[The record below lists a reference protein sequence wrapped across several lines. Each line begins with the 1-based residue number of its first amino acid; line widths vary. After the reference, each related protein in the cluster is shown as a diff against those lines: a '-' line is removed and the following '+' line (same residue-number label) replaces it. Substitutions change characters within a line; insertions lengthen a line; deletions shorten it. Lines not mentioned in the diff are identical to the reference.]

1 MLSPPLL
8 GVPADSELA
17 FASMLGLSPAAARPD
32 AHPLRAGVLLGLVL
46 TMALVLAMLG
56 LDAVL

>member
-1 MLSPPLL
+1 MLSPPLI
-8 GVPADSELA
+8 GVRADSELA
-17 FASMLGLSPAAARPD
+17 FASMLGLSQSATRQD

>member
-8 GVPADSELA
+8 GVRADSELA

-46 TMALVLAMLG
+46 TMVLVLAMVG